1 MNKKSFAEIMKSPKK
16 FITVFLLGFSSGLPI
31 MVIYG
36 SIKLWLRRYEIDLPK
51 IGLFSWIAVA
61 YSFNFLWAF
70 LFDRYTPLKKV
81 GRRRSWLLITQI
93 MLVGCFL
100 LLSLGNPDKSLTFIA
115 VAGTLLCFFSASQD
129 VAVDAYRN
137 EILNSEELG
146 IGASLGVYGYRVAMW
161 VASGFGIWV
170 VDEKTWN
177 WSFNQMF
184 LMLAAFMGIGLL
196 TTLWADE
203 PTNTHPKEKSFF
215 DSVLNPFFEF
225 LNRDGTFDYLRN
237 IKRPSGDSHFVRKLC
252 NYILFLPKFLIKE
265 GPIIIYKFLFTKAFF
280 ILAFIFFFKFGDSIA
295 GSMSRP
301 FYADLGFS
309 NEIIG
314 KVASTV
320 GLFSTLAGLIV
331 GGSLIY
337 KLGYRVTLWFAGISQ
352 ALTTGMFAL
361 LATYSTNNDL
371 AKIVFL
377 EDFTSGI
384 GTAALVGFMGH
395 LTNQRFT
402 ASQYALFASLASLGR
417 TLFSGTAGKLIVYL
431 RGSPVFASSSNHIG
445 YVNFYILCALFAI
458 PGLIFLAMMK
468 KEEFQ

>member
-1 MNKKSFAEIMKSPKK
+1 MNKKSFSEILKSPKK

-31 MVIYG
+31 MVVYG

-70 LFDRYTPLKKV
+70 LFDRYTPFKKV
-81 GRRRSWLLITQI
+81 GRRRSWLLITQV
-93 MLVGCFL
+93 MLVGSFL
-100 LLSLGNPDKSLTFIA
+100 LLAIGDPNKSLTFIA
-115 VAGTLLCFFSASQD
+115 VAGILLCFFSASQD

-137 EILNSEELG
+137 EILSSEELG

-170 VDEKTWN
+170 VDKETWN

-184 LMLAAFMGIGLL
+184 LMLAAFMGVGLL

-203 PTNTHPKEKSFF
+203 PENTLPQEKSFVG
-215 DSVLNPFFEF
+215 SVINPFIEF
-225 LNRDGTFDYLRN
+225 L
-237 IKRPSGDSHFVRKLC
+237 KRERALL
-252 NYILFLPKFLIKE
+252 ILV
-265 GPIIIYKFLFTKAFF
+265 
-280 ILAFIFFFKFGDSIA
+280 FIFCFKLGDSIA

-309 NEIIG
+309 NADIG
-314 KVASTV
+314 KIASTV

-331 GGSLIY
+331 GGTLIY
-337 KLGYRVTLWFAGISQ
+337 KLGYRVTLWFAGIGQ
-352 ALTTGMFAL
+352 AITTGLFAL
-361 LATYSTNNDL
+361 LATYSTNTDL

-395 LTNQRFT
+395 LTNKRFT

-417 TLFSGTAGKLIVYL
+417 TLFSGAAGKMIVYL
-431 RGSPVFASSSNHIG
+431 KEFPVFASASNHVG
-445 YVNFYILCALFAI
+445 YVNFYIICALLAI
-458 PGLIFLAMMK
+458 PGLFFLAMMK
-468 KEEFQ
+468 KEEFE

>member
-1 MNKKSFAEIMKSPKK
+1 MNKKSFAEILKSPKK

-31 MVIYG
+31 MVVYG

-70 LFDRYTPLKKV
+70 LFDRYTPFKKV
-81 GRRRSWLLITQI
+81 GRRRSWLLITQ
-93 MLVGCFL
+93 VL
-100 LLSLGNPDKSLTFIA
+100 LMGSFVLLALGDPNKSLTFIA
-115 VAGTLLCFFSASQD
+115 VAGILLCFFSASQD

-170 VDEKTWN
+170 VDKETWN

-184 LMLAAFMGIGLL
+184 LMLAAFMLVGIL
-196 TTLWADE
+196 TTLWSDE
-203 PTNTHPKEKSFF
+203 PENSLPKEKSFVG
-215 DSVLNPFFEF
+215 SVVNPFIEF
-225 LNRDGTFDYLRN
+225 L
-237 IKRPSGDSHFVRKLC
+237 KRERALL
-252 NYILFLPKFLIKE
+252 ILV
-265 GPIIIYKFLFTKAFF
+265 
-280 ILAFIFFFKFGDSIA
+280 FIFCFKLGDSIA

-309 NEIIG
+309 NADIG
-314 KVASTV
+314 KIASTV

-337 KLGYRVTLWFAGISQ
+337 KLGYRVTLWFAGIGQ
-352 ALTTGMFAL
+352 AVTTGMFAL
-361 LATYSTNNDL
+361 LATYSTNTDL

-395 LTNQRFT
+395 LTNKRFT

-417 TLFSGTAGKLIVYL
+417 TLFSGAAGKMIVHL
-431 RGSPVFASSSNHIG
+431 KESPIFASSSAHVG
-445 YVNFYILCALFAI
+445 YVNFYIMCALLAI
-458 PGLIFLAMMK
+458 PGLLFLAMMR
-468 KEEFQ
+468 KEEFE